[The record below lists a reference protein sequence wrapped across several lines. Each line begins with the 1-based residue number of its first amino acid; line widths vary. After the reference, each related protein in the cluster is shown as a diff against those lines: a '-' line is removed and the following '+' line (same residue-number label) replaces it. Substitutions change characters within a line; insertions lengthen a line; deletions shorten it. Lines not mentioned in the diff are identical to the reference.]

1 MTKDRTLIIFNPSIE
16 GGGVEKNLF
25 TIINFLSKKIEKIKL
40 ISSNPHK
47 GLLSKNVDFLTIKNN
62 FKKRFPRY
70 FISLIILVNQI
81 IKDKNLLVF
90 SFQANV
96 YAIIICYI
104 FKVPIIIRAN
114 SSPTAWARNR
124 FKQFVYRFFFKYPK
138 YIIVNSYEFK
148 KIFDKLFKVSCVCI
162 YNPLNKNEIIKN
174 SKKKVKLTFFKKKK
188 LNIINIGR
196 LTDQKDQLTILKAL
210 VLIKNKIKFKLLIL
224 GRGYKK
230 NCLIK
235 FAKKKGILNS
245 LKILNFN
252 KNPYPFIKKA
262 DVFVLSS
269 KYEGLPNV
277 LLEAITLKK
286 FIISTNCFT
295 GPAEILKNGNYGDL
309 FEVDD
314 HITLGNKILN
324 FYNNKNKNKFK
335 IKSAYNS
342 LFRFDLNSRLN
353 DYLNIIKKEI

>member
-1 MTKDRTLIIFNPSIE
+1 MTKERTLIIFNPSIE

-25 TIINFLSKKIEKIKL
+25 IIINFLSKKIKKIKL

-47 GLLSKNVDFLTIKNN
+47 RFLNKKIKFLTIKNN

-70 FISLIILVNQI
+70 CISLIILISQI
-81 IKDKNLLVF
+81 IKNKNLLVF

-104 FKVPIIIRAN
+104 FRVPIIVRAN
-114 SSPTAWARNR
+114 SSPTAWATNKL
-124 FKQFVYRFFFKYPK
+124 KQLFYKFFFKYPK
-138 YIIVNSYEFK
+138 CIIVNSYEFK
-148 KIFDKLFKVSCVCI
+148 KKFDKLFKVSCVCI
-162 YNPLNKNEIIKN
+162 YNPLNKNEIIRN
-174 SKKKVKLTFFKKKK
+174 SKKKVKFNFFKNKK

-210 VLIKNKIKFKLLIL
+210 VSIKNKIKFKLLIL
-224 GRGYKK
+224 GRGYRK

-235 FAKKKGILNS
+235 FAKKNGILNS
-245 LKILNFN
+245 LKILNYT
-252 KNPYPFIKKA
+252 KNPYPYIKKA

-286 FIISTNCFT
+286 FIISSNCFT
-295 GPAEILKNGNYGDL
+295 GPSEILKNSKYGDL
-309 FEVDD
+309 FKVND
-314 HITLGNKILN
+314 HITLGKKLLN
-324 FYNNKNKNKFK
+324 FCNNKNKNAYK